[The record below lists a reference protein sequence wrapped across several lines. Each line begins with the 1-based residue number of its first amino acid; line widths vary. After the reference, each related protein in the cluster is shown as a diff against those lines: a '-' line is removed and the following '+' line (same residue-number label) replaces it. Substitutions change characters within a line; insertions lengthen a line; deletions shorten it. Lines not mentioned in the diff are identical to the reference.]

1 MRKQGVVALA
11 GAAAGV
17 AAGLATQRALVKR
30 RRRNDPEAGERFG
43 TRRGIRPRTIS
54 LRDGADA
61 FIEEAGPESTKG
73 AVFVHGSALRSDLWH
88 YQLPGLGDHRLVFY
102 DLRGHGVSREK
113 GTARFSI
120 AQLAKDLVEVIDDCG
135 LDEVVVVGHSIG
147 GMVALD
153 LAATRQDLLGARVKA
168 LVLVNTTYRPG
179 VETVA
184 GGAALAHVERLLRRP
199 LDVVGKRAPTI
210 DKLRAV
216 VKPSDL
222 LFLTVAYTGFGP
234 GAPASQVDFV
244 YDMLSETPS
253 DVIFD
258 LISSYRDFDVTDVVG
273 DVTVPCLVIGG
284 SNDRITVPAASEYLA
299 EHLPKAELKLFDR
312 CGHMPMLER
321 HREFNSIVTSFLDD
335 TLGRPIGQEEEP
347 EP

>member
-1 MRKQGVVALA
+1 L
-11 GAAAGV
+11 
-17 AAGLATQRALVKR
+17 
-30 RRRNDPEAGERFG
+30 
-43 TRRGIRPRTIS
+43 S
-54 LRDGADA
+54 DGADA
-61 FIEEAGPESTKG
+61 FVEEAGPPSTRG
-73 AVFVHGSALRSDLWH
+73 AVFVHGSALRTDLWH
-88 YQLPGLGDHRLVFY
+88 YQMPGLGDHRLVFY

-113 GTARFSI
+113 GSARFSI
-120 AQLAKDLVEVIDDCG
+120 AQLAKDLAEVIDDAG

-153 LAATRQDLLGARVKA
+153 LAATRTDLLGTRVKG
-168 LVLVNTTYRPG
+168 LVLSNTTYRPA

-199 LDVVGKRAPTI
+199 FDIVGKRAPTI

-244 YDMLSETPS
+244 YDMLSETPA

-258 LISSYRDFDVTDVVG
+258 LISSYRDFDVTEVLG
-273 DVTVPCLVIGG
+273 DVTIPCLVLGG

-299 EHLPKAELKLFDR
+299 EHLPKAELKMFDR

-321 HREFNSIVTSFLDD
+321 HREFNAIVESFLDD
-335 TLGRPIGQEEEP
+335 TLGGSAR
-347 EP
+347 

>member
-1 MRKQGVVALA
+1 MKKQGVVALA

-17 AAGLATQRALVKR
+17 AAGLATQRAFVKR

-43 TRRGIRPRTIS
+43 TRRGVRPRTITLS
-54 LRDGADA
+54 DGADA
-61 FIEEAGPESTKG
+61 FVEEAGPPSTKG
-73 AVFVHGSALRSDLWH
+73 AVFVHGSALRTDLWH
-88 YQLPGLGDHRLVFY
+88 YQLAGLGDHRLVFY

-113 GTARFSI
+113 GAARFTIS
-120 AQLAKDLVEVIDDCG
+120 QLAEDLAEVIDEAG
-135 LDEVVVVGHSIG
+135 LEEVVVVGHSIG
-147 GMVALD
+147 GMIALE
-153 LAATRQDLLGARVKA
+153 LASTRADLLGTRVKG

-199 LDVVGKRAPTI
+199 LDVLGKRAPTI

-244 YDMLSETPS
+244 YDMLSETPA

-258 LISSYRDFDVTDVVG
+258 LISSYRDFDVTEVLG
-273 DVTVPCLVIGG
+273 DVTVPCLVVGG
-284 SNDRITVPAASEYLA
+284 SSDRITVPAASEYLA

-321 HREFNSIVTSFLDD
+321 HREFNATVTSFLDD
-335 TLGRPIGQEEEP
+335 TMGRPIA
-347 EP
+347 

>member
-1 MRKQGVVALA
+1 MKKQGVVALA

-17 AAGLATQRALVKR
+17 AAGLATQRAFVAR

-43 TRRGIRPRTIS
+43 TRRGVRPRTIS
-54 LRDGADA
+54 LSDGADA
-61 FIEEAGPESTKG
+61 FVEEAGPPSSRG
-73 AVFVHGSALRSDLWH
+73 AVFVHGSALRTDLWH
-88 YQLPGLGDHRLVFY
+88 YQLPGLDDRRLVFY

-113 GTARFSI
+113 GSARFSI
-120 AQLAKDLVEVIDDCG
+120 NQLANDLVEVIDECG
-135 LDEVVVVGHSIG
+135 LEEVVIVGHSIG

-153 LAATRQDLLGARVKA
+153 LAATRQDLLGARVQG
-168 LVLVNTTYRPG
+168 LVLVNTTYRPA

-199 LDVVGKRAPTI
+199 LDLVGRRAPTI

-222 LFLTVAYTGFGP
+222 LFLTVAYGGFGP

-244 YDMLSETPS
+244 YDMLSETPA

-258 LISSYRDFDVTDVVG
+258 LISSYRDFDVTEVLG

-299 EHLPKAELKLFDR
+299 EHLPKAELKMFDR

-321 HREFNSIVTSFLDD
+321 HREFNASVTSFLDD
-335 TLGRPIGQEEEP
+335 TLGGSRSRT
-347 EP
+347 

>member
-1 MRKQGVVALA
+1 LKKQGVVALA
-11 GAAAGV
+11 GAATGV
-17 AAGLATQRALVKR
+17 AVGLATQRAMVKR

-54 LRDGADA
+54 LSDGADA
-61 FIEEAGPESTKG
+61 FMEEAGPPSTKG
-73 AVFVHGSALRSDLWH
+73 AVFVHGSALRTDLWH

-113 GTARFSI
+113 GSARFSI
-120 AQLAKDLVEVIDDCG
+120 PGLANDLVEIMDAAE
-135 LDEVVVVGHSIG
+135 LEEAVVVGHSIG
-147 GMVALD
+147 GMIALD
-153 LAATRQDLLGARVKA
+153 LAHARGDLLGTRVKG
-168 LVLVNTTYRPG
+168 LVLANTTYRPG

-184 GGAALAHVERLLRRP
+184 GGAALAHVERILRRP
-199 LDVVGKRAPTI
+199 LDVIGRRAPTI

-216 VKPSDL
+216 VRPSDL
-222 LFLTVAYTGFGP
+222 LFLTVAFGGFGP

-258 LISSYRDFDVTDVVG
+258 LISSYRDYDVTEVLG
-273 DVTVPCLVIGG
+273 DVTVPALVIGG
-284 SNDRITVPAASEYLA
+284 SSDRITVPAASGYLA
-299 EHLPKAELKLFDR
+299 EHLPKAELKMFDR

-321 HREFNSIVTSFLDD
+321 HREFNEVVRAFLDD
-335 TLGRPIGQEEEP
+335 TLGGSRIRR
-347 EP
+347 

>member
-1 MRKQGVVALA
+1 MRKQGLVALA

-17 AAGLATQRALVKR
+17 AAGLATQRAFVRR

-54 LRDGADA
+54 LSDGADA
-61 FIEEAGPESTKG
+61 FVEEAGPPASKG
-73 AVFVHGSALRSDLWH
+73 AVLVHGSALRTDLWH
-88 YQLPGLGDHRLVFY
+88 YQLPGLDDHRLVFY
-102 DLRGHGVSREK
+102 DLRGHGVSRAK
-113 GTARFSI
+113 GSARFSI
-120 AQLAKDLVEVIDDCG
+120 PQLANDLVEIIEEAG

-147 GMVALD
+147 GMIALD
-153 LAATRQDLLGARVKA
+153 LAATRTDLLGARVKG
-168 LVLVNTTYRPG
+168 LVLANTTYRPA

-199 LDVVGKRAPTI
+199 LDLVGKRAPTI

-222 LFLTVAYTGFGP
+222 LFLTVAYGGFGP

-244 YDMLSETPS
+244 YDMLSETPA

-258 LISSYRDFDVTDVVG
+258 LIGSYRDFDVTEVLG

-299 EHLPKAELKLFDR
+299 DHLPKAELRLFDR

-321 HREFNSIVTSFLDD
+321 HREFNAIVSSFLDD
-335 TLGRPIGQEEEP
+335 TLGGSRSRT
-347 EP
+347 

>member
-1 MRKQGVVALA
+1 MKKQGIFALA

-17 AAGLATQRALVKR
+17 GVGLATQRAMVKR
-30 RRRNDPEAGERFG
+30 RRRNDTEAGERFG
-43 TRRGIRPRTIS
+43 TRRGVRPRTITLS
-54 LRDGADA
+54 DGADA
-61 FIEEAGPESTKG
+61 FVEETGPPARSG
-73 AVFVHGSALRSDLWH
+73 AVFVHGSALRTDLWH
-88 YQLPGLGDHRLVFY
+88 YQMPGLGDHRLVFY
-102 DLRGHGVSREK
+102 DLRGHGMSREK
-113 GTARFSI
+113 GSARFSI
-120 AQLAKDLVEVIDDCG
+120 AQLAHDLAELIDEAG

-153 LAATRQDLLGARVKA
+153 LAHNRPDLLGATVKG

-199 LDVVGKRAPTI
+199 LDLLGRGAPTI

-216 VKPSDL
+216 VRPSDL
-222 LFLTVAYTGFGP
+222 LFMTVAYGGFGP

-258 LISSYRDFDVTDVVG
+258 LISSYRDFDVTEVLG
-273 DVTVPCLVIGG
+273 DVTVPALVIGG

-299 EHLPKAELKLFDR
+299 EHLPKAELKVFER

-321 HREFNSIVTSFLDD
+321 HREFNGIVETFLDD
-335 TLGRPIGQEEEP
+335 TLGGSRSHT
-347 EP
+347 

>member
-1 MRKQGVVALA
+1 MKKQGVVALA

-17 AAGLATQRALVKR
+17 AAGLATQRAFVKR

-54 LRDGADA
+54 LSDCADA
-61 FIEEAGPESTKG
+61 FVEEAGPESRKG
-73 AVFVHGSALRSDLWH
+73 AVFVHGSALRTDLWH

-113 GTARFSI
+113 GSSRFSI
-120 AQLAKDLVEVIDDCG
+120 NQLANDLVEVIDEAG

-147 GMVALD
+147 GMIALD
-153 LAATRQDLLGARVKA
+153 LAATRTDLLGARVKG

-199 LDVVGKRAPTI
+199 LDILGKRAPTI

-216 VKPSDL
+216 VKPSDV

-244 YDMLSETPS
+244 YDMLSETPA

-258 LISSYRDFDVTDVVG
+258 LISSYRDFDVTEVLG
-273 DVTVPCLVIGG
+273 DVTVPALVIGG
-284 SNDRITVPAASEYLA
+284 SNDRITIPAASEYLA
-299 EHLPKAELKLFDR
+299 EHLPKAELKMFDR

-321 HREFNSIVTSFLDD
+321 HREFNAIVSSFLDD
-335 TLGRPIGQEEEP
+335 TLGRPIA
-347 EP
+347 